1 MIQDLETRLVQLT
14 HEVEEGDRSAIK
26 AWVEMKRMLDLVKTA
41 MSAIEDAAIDEREL
55 VGADECH
62 VDGLNI
68 ELVQGRK
75 IYSYKHIDRWK
86 ELEVHRKQV
95 EQAAK
100 TAADT
105 GNMVVDPYGQ
115 EIEPAQL
122 SFGKSYLKATRLR

>member
-1 MIQDLETRLVQLT
+1 MIQELETRLVRLT
-14 HEVEEGDRSAIK
+14 LEVEEGDRSAIQ
-26 AWVEMKRMLDLVKTA
+26 AWAEMKRMADLVKTA
-41 MSAIEDAAIDEREL
+41 MSAIEEAAINEREM

-75 IYSYKHIDRWK
+75 IYSYKHIGRWK
-86 ELEVHRKQV
+86 ELQVQMKQV

-105 GNMVVDPYGQ
+105 GHLVVDHYGQ
-115 EIEPAQL
+115 EIEPAEM
-122 SFGKSYLKATRLR
+122 SFGKSYLKASVIR

>member
-1 MIQDLETRLVQLT
+1 MIQELETRLVRLT
-14 HEVEEGDRSAIK
+14 LEVEEGDRSAIQ
-26 AWVEMKRMLDLVKTA
+26 AWAEMKRMADLVKTA
-41 MSAIEDAAIDEREL
+41 MGAIEDAAINERESI
-55 VGADECH
+55 GADECH

-75 IYSYKHIDRWK
+75 MYSYKHIDRWK
-86 ELEVHRKQV
+86 ELQVHMKQV

-105 GNMVVDPYGQ
+105 GHLVVDHYGQ
-115 EIEPAQL
+115 EIEPAEL

>member
-1 MIQDLETRLVQLT
+1 MMQQLETRLMQLT

-41 MSAIEDAAIDEREL
+41 MSAIEEAAIDEREL

-122 SFGKSYLKATRLR
+122 SFGKSYLKATRLP

>member
-1 MIQDLETRLVQLT
+1 MQLT

-41 MSAIEDAAIDEREL
+41 MSAIEEAAIDEREL

-122 SFGKSYLKATRLR
+122 SFGKSYLKATRLP

>member
-1 MIQDLETRLVQLT
+1 MQQLETRLVQLT
-14 HEVEEGDRSAIK
+14 HEVEEGDRSAIE
-26 AWVEMKRMLDLVKTA
+26 AWVEMKRMADLIKTA
-41 MSAIEDAAIDEREL
+41 MSAIEDAAINEREL

-115 EIEPAQL
+115 EIEPAVL

>member
-1 MIQDLETRLVQLT
+1 MMQQLETRLMQLT

-41 MSAIEDAAIDEREL
+41 MSAIEEAAIDEREL

>member
-1 MIQDLETRLVQLT
+1 MQQLETRLMQLT

-41 MSAIEDAAIDEREL
+41 MSAIEEAAIDEREL

-122 SFGKSYLKATRLR
+122 SFGKSYLKATRLP

>member
-1 MIQDLETRLVQLT
+1 MMQQLETRLVQLT
-14 HEVEEGDRSAIK
+14 HEVEEGNRSAIK

-86 ELEVHRKQV
+86 ELQVHMKQV

>member
-122 SFGKSYLKATRLR
+122 SFGKSYLKATRLP